1 MGRSEEPTGTREDLM
16 FQKLFVLTAAI
27 ITPVALPVAPALSAA
42 PCARM
47 TMSVSS
53 TTVTR
58 GAMAKATGSIKNCSK
73 EAETLEVK
81 YSAQGPCDFNVSGTR
96 SITLAGGETQSTTI
110 PVMVPAVACPGV
122 YTLTASAFSG
132 KTRVATASIKVTVQ

>member
-1 MGRSEEPTGTREDLM
+1 MS
-16 FQKLFVLTAAI
+16 QKSMMRAAAI
-27 ITPVALPVAPALSAA
+27 ILLLAFLTLAGFSAT
-42 PCARM
+42 PCARI

-73 EAETLEVK
+73 EAETLDIK

-96 SITLAGGETQSTTI
+96 PITLGAGETQSTTI

>member
-1 MGRSEEPTGTREDLM
+1 
-16 FQKLFVLTAAI
+16 
-27 ITPVALPVAPALSAA
+27 
-42 PCARM
+42 M

-58 GAMAKATGSIKNCSK
+58 GAVASATGSIKNCSK

-81 YSAQGPCDFNVSGTR
+81 YSAQGPCDFNVTGTR
-96 SITLAGGETQSTTI
+96 SITLAAGETQSTTI
-110 PVMVPAVACPGV
+110 PVTVPAVACPGV

>member
-1 MGRSEEPTGTREDLM
+1 MVHKSAI
-16 FQKLFVLTAAI
+16 AAATLI
-27 ITPVALPVAPALSAA
+27 IGLLGPPVFPAA

-58 GAMAKATGSIKNCSK
+58 GTMANATGSIKNCSK
-73 EAETLEVK
+73 EAETLSVT
-81 YSAQGPCDFNVSGTR
+81 YSAQGPCDFKISGVR
-96 SITLAGGETQSTTI
+96 SITLAAGETQSTTI

-122 YTLTASAFSG
+122 YTLSASAFAG
-132 KTRVATASIKVTVQ
+132 KVRVATASIKVTVQ

>member
-1 MGRSEEPTGTREDLM
+1 MSRTIKM
-16 FQKLFVLTAAI
+16 AAAAVMSMAI
-27 ITPVALPVAPALSAA
+27 LILPAFSAA

-96 SITLAGGETQSTTI
+96 SITLAAGETQSTTI

-132 KTRVATASIKVTVQ
+132 QTRVATASIRVTVQ

>member
-1 MGRSEEPTGTREDLM
+1 MRWIIKMTGATVM
-16 FQKLFVLTAAI
+16 SAAI
-27 ITPVALPVAPALSAA
+27 LLPPAFSAA
-42 PCARM
+42 PCARI

-73 EAETLEVK
+73 EAETLDIK

-96 SITLAGGETQSTTI
+96 SITLAAGETQSTTI

-132 KTRVATASIKVTVQ
+132 QTRVATASIRVTVQ

>member
-1 MGRSEEPTGTREDLM
+1 MRHKP
-16 FQKLFVLTAAI
+16 I
-27 ITPVALPVAPALSAA
+27 ITTAPIIISLAFLILRAFAAA

-47 TMSVSS
+47 TMTVSS

-58 GAMAKATGSIKNCSK
+58 GAMANATGSIKNCSK
-73 EAETLEVK
+73 EQETLSVT
-81 YSAQGPCDFNVSGTR
+81 YSAEGPCDFKVSGVR
-96 SITLAGGETQSTTI
+96 SITLAAGETQSTTI

-122 YTLTASAFSG
+122 YTLRASAFSG

>member
-1 MGRSEEPTGTREDLM
+1 MVQRPITI
-16 FQKLFVLTAAI
+16 AAAFI
-27 ITPVALPVAPALSAA
+27 IAVGFLILPALSAQ

-47 TMSVSS
+47 TMTVSS

-73 EAETLEVK
+73 EQETLSVT
-81 YSAQGPCDFNVSGTR
+81 YSAEGPCDFKVSGVR
-96 SITLAGGETQSTTI
+96 SITLAAGESQSTTI

-122 YTLTASAFSG
+122 YTLKASAFSG

>member
-1 MGRSEEPTGTREDLM
+1 MRRTIEI
-16 FQKLFVLTAAI
+16 AAATVI
-27 ITPVALPVAPALSAA
+27 SLAILILPASSAA

-81 YSAQGPCDFNVSGTR
+81 YSAEGPCDFNVSGTR
-96 SITLAGGETQSTTI
+96 SITLAAGETQSTTI

-132 KTRVATASIKVTVQ
+132 KTRVATASIRVTVQ